1 MPCLYQEKKLN
12 TKAYIKRRKQ
22 LMHMMTEN
30 AVAILP
36 SSPTLVRNRDVEH
49 GFRQDSDFMYLSGFN
64 EPDSVIVLIPGRKQG
79 EYVLFCRDRDL
90 KKETWN
96 GRRFGPEGVIEHFA
110 ADDAYPIDDLEEILP
125 GLMENRESVYYS
137 IGLNPAFDKHVLKC
151 VNDLRAQSRRGTRAP
166 YEFVSLE
173 YLLHDMRLY
182 KSREEISL
190 MRKAAKISVQAHINA
205 MKKCEPGLYE
215 YELEAEFL
223 FAFKRN
229 GANWAYS
236 SIVGGGENGCILHY
250 TENNAELKNK
260 ELVLIDA
267 GAEYQGY
274 AADITRTF
282 PVNGKYSIPQQEIYE
297 VVLQAQEAAFAKVK
311 PGNHW
316 NDPHDAAVRVL
327 TKGMVEIGLLKGK
340 PAQLI
345 KDSSYMKY
353 YMHRTGHWLGM
364 DVHDVGDYKVDDKWR
379 LLEKGMVLT
388 VEPGLYI
395 PAGSRGAK
403 RWWSIG
409 VRIED
414 DLVVT
419 NDGYDLLT
427 KGLPRTVAEVEA
439 VMAS

>member
-1 MPCLYQEKKLN
+1 MNNKHY
-12 TKAYIKRRKQ
+12 ARRRRQ
-22 LMHMMTEN
+22 LMRMMNEN
-30 AVAILP
+30 SVAILP
-36 SSPTLVRNRDVEH
+36 SAPTLIRNRDVEH

-64 EPDSVIVLIPGRKQG
+64 EPESVLVLIPNRKQG
-79 EYVLFCRDRDL
+79 EFVMFCRDRDPA
-90 KKETWN
+90 KETWD
-96 GRRFGPEGVIEHFA
+96 GRRYGIEGAVEHFD
-110 ADDAYPIDDLEEILP
+110 ADDAYPIDDLDEILP
-125 GLMENRESVYYS
+125 GLMEDRESVYYS

-151 VNDLRAQSRRGTRAP
+151 VNDLRAQSRRGARVP

-182 KSREEISL
+182 KSREELSL
-190 MRKAAKISVQAHINA
+190 MRKAAKISVQAHIKA
-205 MKKCEPGLYE
+205 MQVCKPGMYE

-223 FAFKRN
+223 CGFKRN
-229 GANWAYS
+229 GADWAYS

-250 TENNAELKNK
+250 TENNQVLNDK

-282 PVNGKYSIPQQEIYE
+282 PVNGKFTAAQKEIYE
-297 VVLQAQEAAFAKVK
+297 VVLKAQEAAFAKVK

-316 NDPHDAAVRVL
+316 NDPHDAAVKEL
-327 TKGMVEIGLLKGK
+327 TRGMVDIGLLKGR

-379 LLEKGMVLT
+379 LFEPGMVLT

-395 PAGSRGAK
+395 PSGIRGAR
-403 RWWSIG
+403 RWWGIG

-414 DLVVT
+414 DLAVT
-419 NDGYDLLT
+419 KDGYELLT
-427 KGLPRTVAEVEA
+427 KGLPRTVDEIEA
-439 VMAS
+439 VMSS

>member
-1 MPCLYQEKKLN
+1 M
-12 TKAYIKRRKQ
+12 R
-22 LMHMMTEN
+22 MMTEN

-64 EPDSVIVLIPGRKQG
+64 EPDSVIVLVPGRKQG

-96 GRRFGPEGVIEHFA
+96 GRRFGPEGAVEHFA
-110 ADDAYPIDDLEEILP
+110 ADDAYSIDDLEEILP

-137 IGLNPAFDKHVLKC
+137 IGLNPTFDKHVLKC

-182 KSREEISL
+182 KSREEVSL

-205 MKKCEPGLYE
+205 MKKCVPGLYE

-223 FAFKRN
+223 FEFKRN
-229 GANWAYS
+229 GANWAYT
-236 SIVGGGENGCILHY
+236 SIVGGGENACILHY
-250 TENNAELKNK
+250 TENNAALKDK

-282 PVNGKYSIPQQEIYE
+282 PVNGKYTVPQQEIYE
-297 VVLQAQEAAFAKVK
+297 LVLQAQEAAFAKVK

-327 TKGMVEIGLLKGK
+327 TRGMVEIGLLKGK

-345 KDSSYMKY
+345 KDGSYMKY

-364 DVHDVGDYKVDDKWR
+364 DVHDVGDYKIDDNWR
-379 LLEKGMVLT
+379 LLEPGMALT
-388 VEPGLYI
+388 IEPGLYI

-419 NDGYDLLT
+419 KDGYDLLT

>member
-1 MPCLYQEKKLN
+1 LN
-12 TKAYIKRRKQ
+12 TKVYIKRRKQ
-22 LMHMMTEN
+22 LMRMMTEN

-36 SSPTLVRNRDVEH
+36 SAPTLIRNRDVEH

-64 EPDSVIVLIPGRKQG
+64 EPDSVIVLIPNRKQG
-79 EYVLFCRDRDL
+79 EYVLFCRDRDM

-96 GRRFGPEGVIEHFA
+96 GRRFGPEGAVEHFS
-110 ADDAYPIDDLEEILP
+110 ADAAYPIDDLEEILP

-151 VNDLRAQSRRGTRAP
+151 VNDLRALSRRGTRAP

-223 FAFKRN
+223 FEFKRN

-236 SIVGGGENGCILHY
+236 SIVGGGENSCILHY
-250 TENNAELKNK
+250 TENNAELNNK

-282 PVNGKYSIPQQEIYE
+282 PVNGKYSVPQQEIYE

-316 NDPHDAAVRVL
+316 NDPHNAAVRVL
-327 TKGMVEIGLLKGK
+327 TRGMVEIGLLKGK

-345 KDSSYMKY
+345 KDGSYLKY

-364 DVHDVGDYKVDDKWR
+364 DVHDVGDYKIDNNWR
-379 LLEKGMVLT
+379 LLEPGMVLT

-403 RWWSIG
+403 RWWNTG

-414 DLVVT
+414 DLLVT
-419 NDGYDLLT
+419 KDGYDLLT

>member
-1 MPCLYQEKKLN
+1 MN
-12 TKAYIKRRKQ
+12 TKVYLKRRKQ
-22 LMHMMTEN
+22 LIRMMTEN

-64 EPDSVIVLIPGRKQG
+64 EPDSVIVLVPNRTQG
-79 EYVLFCRDRDL
+79 EYVLFCRDRDV
-90 KKETWN
+90 KKETWS
-96 GRRFGPEGVIEHFA
+96 GRRFGPEGAVEHFA
-110 ADDAYPIDDLEEILP
+110 ADEAYPIDDLEEILP

-137 IGLNPAFDKHVLKC
+137 IGLNPTFDKHVLKC

-223 FAFKRN
+223 FEFKRN
-229 GANWAYS
+229 GANWAYT
-236 SIVGGGENGCILHY
+236 SIVGSGENGCILHY
-250 TENNAELKNK
+250 TENNAELNDK

-282 PVNGKYSIPQQEIYE
+282 PVNGKYSVPQQEIYE
-297 VVLQAQEAAFAKVK
+297 VVLQAQEAAFTKVK

-327 TKGMVEIGLLKGK
+327 TRGMVEIGLLKGK
-340 PAQLI
+340 TAQLI
-345 KDSSYMKY
+345 KDGSYMKY

-364 DVHDVGDYKVDDKWR
+364 DVHDVGDYKIDDNWR
-379 LLEKGMVLT
+379 LLEPGMVLT

-395 PAGSRGAK
+395 PAGSRGAR
-403 RWWSIG
+403 RWWNIG

-414 DLVVT
+414 DLLVT
-419 NDGYDLLT
+419 KDGYDLLT

>member
-1 MPCLYQEKKLN
+1 MN
-12 TKAYIKRRKQ
+12 TKVYIKRRKQ

-96 GRRFGPEGVIEHFA
+96 GRRFGPEGAIEHFA

-125 GLMENRESVYYS
+125 GLMENRDSVYYS
-137 IGLNPAFDKHVLKC
+137 IGLNPAFDKHVLNC
-151 VNDLRAQSRRGTRAP
+151 VNDLRAQSRRGARAP

-223 FAFKRN
+223 FEFKRS
-229 GANWAYS
+229 GASWAYS

-282 PVNGKYSIPQQEIYE
+282 PVNGKYTIPQQEIYE

-345 KDSSYMKY
+345 KDSGYMKY

-364 DVHDVGDYKVDDKWR
+364 DVHDVGDYKVDDNWR

-388 VEPGLYI
+388 VEPGLYV

-403 RWWSIG
+403 RWWGIG

>member
-1 MPCLYQEKKLN
+1 LK
-12 TKAYIKRRKQ
+12 TKVYNQRRKQ
-22 LMHMMTEN
+22 LMRMMHEN
-30 AVAILP
+30 SVAILP
-36 SSPTLVRNRDVEH
+36 SAPSLIRNRDVEH
-49 GFRQDSDFMYLSGFN
+49 AFRQDSDFMYLSGFN
-64 EPDSVIVLIPGRKQG
+64 EPESVIVLIPNRKQG
-79 EYVLFCRDRDL
+79 EFILFCRDRDIT
-90 KKETWN
+90 KETWN
-96 GRRFGPEGVIEHFA
+96 GRRHGPEGAVEHFA
-110 ADDAYPIDDLEEILP
+110 ADAAFPIEDLDEILP
-125 GLMENRESVYYS
+125 GLMEDRESVYYS
-137 IGLNPAFDKHVLKC
+137 IGLNPEFDKHVLKC
-151 VNDLRAQSRRGTRAP
+151 VNDLRMQSRRGARAP

-182 KSREEISL
+182 KGREELSA

-205 MKKCEPGLYE
+205 MKICKPGMNE
-215 YELEAEFL
+215 CQLEAEFL
-223 FAFKRN
+223 YAFKRN
-229 GANWAYS
+229 GAGWAYS

-250 TENNAELKNK
+250 TENNATLNAK

-282 PVNGKYSIPQQEIYE
+282 PVDGKFTVPQKEIYE
-297 VVLQAQEAAFAKVK
+297 VVLEAQAAAFAKVK

-316 NDPHDAAVRVL
+316 NDPHNAAIKAL

-340 PAQLI
+340 PAELI
-345 KDSSYMKY
+345 KDGSYMKY

-364 DVHDVGDYKVDDKWR
+364 DVHDVGDYKIDDNWR
-379 LLEKGMVLT
+379 LFEPGMVLT

-403 RWWSIG
+403 RWWNIG

-414 DLVVT
+414 DLAVT
-419 NDGYDLLT
+419 KDGYELLT
-427 KGLPRTVAEVEA
+427 DGLPRTIDEIEK

>member
-1 MPCLYQEKKLN
+1 M
-12 TKAYIKRRKQ
+12 R
-22 LMHMMTEN
+22 MMTEN

-64 EPDSVIVLIPGRKQG
+64 EPDSVIVLVPGRKQG

-96 GRRFGPEGVIEHFA
+96 GRRFGPEGAVEHFA
-110 ADDAYPIDDLEEILP
+110 ADDAYSIDDLEEILP

-137 IGLNPAFDKHVLKC
+137 IGLNPTFDKHVLKC

-182 KSREEISL
+182 KSREEVSL

-223 FAFKRN
+223 FEFKRN
-229 GANWAYS
+229 GANWAYT
-236 SIVGGGENGCILHY
+236 SIVGGGENACILHY
-250 TENNAELKNK
+250 TENNAALKDK

-282 PVNGKYSIPQQEIYE
+282 PVNGKYTVPQQEIYE
-297 VVLQAQEAAFAKVK
+297 LVLQAQEAAFAKVK

-327 TKGMVEIGLLKGK
+327 TRGMVEIGLLKGK

-345 KDSSYMKY
+345 KDGSYMKY

-364 DVHDVGDYKVDDKWR
+364 DVHDVGDYKIDDNWR
-379 LLEKGMVLT
+379 LLEPGMALT
-388 VEPGLYI
+388 IEPGLYI

-419 NDGYDLLT
+419 KDGYDLLT

>member
-1 MPCLYQEKKLN
+1 MRKKLN
-12 TKAYIKRRKQ
+12 KKVYKKRRKQ
-22 LMHMMTEN
+22 LMRMMHEN
-30 AVAILP
+30 SVAILP
-36 SSPTLVRNRDVEH
+36 AAPTLIRNRDVEH
-49 GFRQDSDFMYLSGFN
+49 GFRQDSDFMYLSGFS
-64 EPDSVIVLIPGRKQG
+64 EPESVIVLIPNRKHG
-79 EYVLFCRDRDL
+79 EFILFCRDRDPA
-90 KKETWN
+90 KETWD
-96 GRRFGPEGVIEHFA
+96 GRRYGLEGAVEFFG
-110 ADDAYPIDDLEEILP
+110 ADDAYPIDDLEDILP
-125 GLMENRESVYYS
+125 GLMEGRESVYYS

-151 VNDLRAQSRRGTRAP
+151 VNDLRTQSRRGARVP

-182 KSREEISL
+182 KSREELSL
-190 MRKAAKISVQAHINA
+190 MRKAAKISVQAHIKA
-205 MKKCEPGLYE
+205 MQICRPGLYE

-223 FAFKRN
+223 CGFKRN
-229 GANWAYS
+229 GADWAYS

-250 TENNAELKNK
+250 TENNSELKDK

-267 GAEYQGY
+267 GAEYEGY

-282 PVNGKYSIPQQEIYE
+282 PVNGKYTAPQKEIYE
-297 VVLQAQEAAFAKVK
+297 VVLKAQEAAIAKVK

-316 NDPHDAAVRVL
+316 NDPHNAAVKAL

-345 KDSSYMKY
+345 KDGKYMKY

-364 DVHDVGDYKVDDKWR
+364 DVHDVGDYKVDNNWR
-379 LLEKGMVLT
+379 LLEPGMVLT

-395 PAGSRGAK
+395 PAGIRGAK
-403 RWWSIG
+403 RWWNIG

-414 DLVVT
+414 DLAVT
-419 NDGYDLLT
+419 KDGYELLT
-427 KGLPRTVAEVEA
+427 KGLPRTVDEVEA

>member
-1 MPCLYQEKKLN
+1 MN
-12 TKAYIKRRKQ
+12 TKVYLKRRKQ
-22 LMHMMTEN
+22 LMQMMTEN

-36 SSPTLVRNRDVEH
+36 SAPTLVRNRDVEH

-64 EPDSVIVLIPGRKQG
+64 EPDSVIVLVPNRKQG

-96 GRRFGPEGVIEHFA
+96 GRRFGPEGAVEHFA
-110 ADDAYPIDDLEEILP
+110 ADDAYSIDDLEEILP

-137 IGLNPAFDKHVLKC
+137 IGLNPDFDKHVLKC

-205 MKKCEPGLYE
+205 MKKCAPGLYE

-223 FAFKRN
+223 FEFKRK
-229 GANWAYS
+229 GANWAYT

-250 TENNAELKNK
+250 TENNAELKDK

-282 PVNGKYSIPQQEIYE
+282 PVNGKYTVPQQEIYE

-316 NDPHDAAVRVL
+316 NDPHDAAVRTL
-327 TKGMVEIGLLKGK
+327 TRGMVEIGLLKGK

-345 KDSSYMKY
+345 KNSSYMKY
-353 YMHRTGHWLGM
+353 FMHRTGHWLGM
-364 DVHDVGDYKVDDKWR
+364 DVHDVGDYKIDDNWR
-379 LLEKGMVLT
+379 LLEPGMALT

-419 NDGYDLLT
+419 KDGYDLLT
-427 KGLPRTVAEVEA
+427 KGLPRTVDEIESL
-439 VMAS
+439 MAS

>member
-1 MPCLYQEKKLN
+1 LN
-12 TKAYIKRRKQ
+12 NKIYIKRRKQ
-22 LMHMMTEN
+22 LMRMMSEN
-30 AVAILP
+30 SVAILP
-36 SSPTLVRNRDVEH
+36 AASMLVRNRDVEH

-64 EPDSVIVLIPGRKQG
+64 EPEAVIVLIPNRKQG
-79 EYVLFCRDRDL
+79 EYVLFCRDRDPL
-90 KKETWN
+90 KETWD
-96 GRRFGPEGVIEHFA
+96 GRRYGTEGAIEFFD
-110 ADDAYPIDDLEEILP
+110 ADDAYPIDDLEDILP
-125 GLMENRESVYYS
+125 GLMEDRESVYYS
-137 IGLNPAFDKHVLKC
+137 IGLSPSFDKHVLKC
-151 VNDLRAQSRRGTRAP
+151 VNDLRKKARSGSRVP
-166 YEFVSLE
+166 YEFFSLE

-190 MRKAAKISVQAHINA
+190 MRKAAKISVKAHINA
-205 MKKCEPGLYE
+205 MKKCEPGVNE

-223 FAFKRN
+223 FEFKRN
-229 GANWAYS
+229 GAGWAYS

-250 TENNAELKNK
+250 TENNSELKNK
-260 ELVLIDA
+260 DLVLIDA

-282 PVNGKYSIPQQEIYE
+282 PVNGKFTVPQKEIYE
-297 VVLQAQEAAFAKVK
+297 VVLEAQEAAFAKVK

-316 NDPHDAAVRVL
+316 DDPHVAAVKAL

-340 PAQLI
+340 PTQLI

-364 DVHDVGDYKVDDKWR
+364 DVHDVGDYKVDDNWR

-403 RWWSIG
+403 RWWNIG

-414 DLVVT
+414 DLAVT
-419 NDGYDLLT
+419 KDGFELLT
-427 KGLPRTVAEVEA
+427 KGLPRTVDEVES

>member
-1 MPCLYQEKKLN
+1 MS
-12 TKAYIKRRKQ
+12 
-22 LMHMMTEN
+22 EN

-36 SSPTLVRNRDVEH
+36 SAPTLVRNRDVEH
-49 GFRQDSDFMYLSGFN
+49 GFRQDSDFMYLSGFD

-79 EYVLFCRDRDL
+79 EYVLFCRQRDP

-96 GRRFGPEGVIEHFA
+96 GRRFGAEGAVEHFCV
-110 ADDAYPIDDLEEILP
+110 DEAYAIDDLEDVLP
-125 GLMENRESVYYS
+125 CLMENRESVYYS
-137 IGLNPAFDKHVLKC
+137 IGLNPGFDKHVLDC
-151 VNDLRAQSRRGTRAP
+151 VNQLRAQSRCGTRAP

-173 YLLHDMRLY
+173 YLLHDMRLF

-190 MRKAAKISVQAHINA
+190 MRKAARISVQAHINA
-205 MKKCEPGLYE
+205 MKNCRPGLRE

-223 FAFKRN
+223 FEFKRS
-229 GANWAYS
+229 GADWAYT
-236 SIVGGGENGCILHY
+236 SIVGGGENACVLHY
-250 TENNAELKNK
+250 TENNAVLNDK

-282 PVNGKYSIPQQEIYE
+282 PINGKYTVPQQEIYE
-297 VVLQAQEAAFAKVK
+297 LVLQAQEAAFAKVK
-311 PGNHW
+311 PGNLW
-316 NDPHDAAVRVL
+316 NDPHDAAVDVL
-327 TKGMVEIGLLKGK
+327 TKGMVELGLLKGR

-345 KDSSYMKY
+345 KDSRYMKY

-364 DVHDVGDYKVDDKWR
+364 DVHDVGDYKVDNNWR

-403 RWWSIG
+403 RWWNIG

-414 DLVVT
+414 DLLVT
-419 NDGYDLLT
+419 KDGYDLLT

-439 VMAS
+439 VMAG

>member
-1 MPCLYQEKKLN
+1 
-12 TKAYIKRRKQ
+12 
-22 LMHMMTEN
+22 MHEN
-30 AVAILP
+30 SVAILP
-36 SSPTLVRNRDVEH
+36 AAPTLIRNRDVEH

-64 EPDSVIVLIPGRKQG
+64 EPESVIVLIPNRKQG
-79 EYVLFCRDRDL
+79 EFVLFCRDRDPA
-90 KKETWN
+90 KETWD
-96 GRRFGPEGVIEHFA
+96 GRRYGIEGAVEHFA
-110 ADDAYPIDDLEEILP
+110 ADNAYPIDDLEEILP
-125 GLMENRESVYYS
+125 RLMEGRESVYYS
-137 IGLNPAFDKHVLKC
+137 IGLHPEFDKHILNC
-151 VNDLRAQSRRGTRAP
+151 VNDLRGQSRRGARVP

-182 KSREEISL
+182 KSREELSL
-190 MRKAAKISVQAHINA
+190 MRKAAKISVRAHNA
-205 MKKCEPGLYE
+205 AMQVCKPGLYE

-223 FAFKRN
+223 CGFKRN
-229 GANWAYS
+229 GASWAYS

-250 TENNAELKNK
+250 TENNAELKDK

-267 GAEYQGY
+267 GAEYDGY

-282 PVNGKYSIPQQEIYE
+282 PVNGKFTVAQQEIYE
-297 VVLQAQEAAFAKVK
+297 VVLKAQEAAFAKVK

-316 NDPHDAAVRVL
+316 NDPHNAAVKAL

-340 PAQLI
+340 PSQLI
-345 KDSSYMKY
+345 KDRSYMKY

-364 DVHDVGDYKVDDKWR
+364 DVHDVGDYKVDGNWR
-379 LLEKGMVLT
+379 LLEPGMVLT

-403 RWWSIG
+403 RWWNIG

-414 DLVVT
+414 DLAVT
-419 NDGYDLLT
+419 KDGYELLT
-427 KGLPRTVAEVEA
+427 KGLPRTVDEVEA

>member
-1 MPCLYQEKKLN
+1 
-12 TKAYIKRRKQ
+12 
-22 LMHMMTEN
+22 MTEN

-36 SSPTLVRNRDVEH
+36 SAPTLVRNRDVEH

-64 EPDSVIVLIPGRKQG
+64 EPDSVIVLVPGRKQG

-96 GRRFGPEGVIEHFA
+96 GRRFGPEGVVEHFA
-110 ADDAYPIDDLEEILP
+110 ADDAYSIDDLEDILP

-137 IGLNPAFDKHVLKC
+137 IGLNPDFDKHVLKC

-190 MRKAAKISVQAHINA
+190 MRKAAKVSVQAHINA
-205 MKKCEPGLYE
+205 MKKCKPGLYE

-223 FAFKRN
+223 FEFKRN
-229 GANWAYS
+229 GANWAYT
-236 SIVGGGENGCILHY
+236 SIVGGGENACILHY
-250 TENNAELKNK
+250 TENNAALKAK

-282 PVNGKYSIPQQEIYE
+282 PVNGKYTVPQKEIYE

-327 TKGMVEIGLLKGK
+327 TRGMVEIGLLKGK

-345 KDSSYMKY
+345 KDGSYMKY

-364 DVHDVGDYKVDDKWR
+364 DVHDVGDYKIDDNWR
-379 LLEKGMVLT
+379 LLEPGMALT

-414 DLVVT
+414 DLVVSK
-419 NDGYDLLT
+419 DGYDLLT